1 MLTTYQV
8 KRAPLNSEESIH
20 LIPFLHVTS
29 FKLITMCVCVFF
41 FSLRVTV
48 ATDVKCSK
56 KKKTDF
62 SLM

>member
-8 KRAPLNSEESIH
+8 KRSLLNSEESIH
-20 LIPFLHVTS
+20 LIPFLHVIF
-29 FKLITMCVCVFF
+29 FKLITMWFF

-48 ATDVKCSK
+48 VTDVKYSKK

-62 SLM
+62 SLI